1 MPPSEK
7 SFFGPPSSPRS
18 AIPFHVEGR
27 CRWVDQDPAVKRS
40 YKKARIERK
49 QSTTH
54 ECEDK
59 LQKKKKQNRIN
70 VASDDA
76 TRSSGRDA
84 LVRAFTAPE
93 LLAFLAEFTG
103 SQRGL
108 YRVLQA
114 ASDLHTAGE
123 TILQAFRQDGER
135 LIRFQ
140 ARLGWYCALGRLCD
154 ITFDYWAQRDGYGF
168 LIACARIWVR
178 AQCGSLEDWERLTH
192 HGAHVQQAAERRWQE
207 AMQEAGVAAAVE
219 ADALG
224 MYFPPAAASAVSGAP
239 SA

>member
-1 MPPSEK
+1 MVTEEAKAERP
-7 SFFGPPSSPRS
+7 
-18 AIPFHVEGR
+18 
-27 CRWVDQDPAVKRS
+27 DQKRKITGWLHMS
-40 YKKARIERK
+40 
-49 QSTTH
+49 
-54 ECEDK
+54 
-59 LQKKKKQNRIN
+59 

-93 LLAFLAEFTG
+93 LLPFLAEFTG